1 MKKQGKEKEE
11 RQDGTKNRRKT
22 SKKGKEVNNKGR
34 RGKFFPVRA
43 MKAYGGSRGIAPP
56 IIHLGTRSR

>member
-22 SKKGKEVNNKGR
+22 SKKRNQVNNKRR
-34 RGKFFPVRA
+34 RGKVLPVHA
-43 MKAYGGSRGIAPP
+43 MKAYGGAEI
-56 IIHLGTRSR
+56 